1 MTTDLTSIDEAARGA
16 EQATRPEG
24 KGGREGSRA
33 RGQPIEEKKG
43 GKLPAQKVE
52 NEAVWPERGRRAR
65 ERPYGHDR
73 VWDP

>member
-1 MTTDLTSIDEAARGA
+1 MM
-16 EQATRPEG
+16 RPLEGLNRQRDQEG
-24 KGGREGSRA
+24 KGGWEGSRE
-33 RGQPIEEKKG
+33 REQPIEEKKG

-65 ERPYGHDR
+65 ERPYGQER